1 MKNLDIFVESLKE
14 NLGDNLRAVI
24 AFGSQANVRDA
35 KSNLNLMIVTNT
47 LTAENLYAISKPVK
61 KWVKAKN
68 PLPVVMTNDEWYSS
82 FDVYA
87 IEYSDMKDNYKLIY
101 GEDLVN
107 TVNINKYYLIL
118 QCEAELKSLL
128 LKYKNNF
135 LMNIRSDREMK
146 KVLDKVIKTLLVIF
160 RAVLRLHD
168 CNVPYRAVDIIDSVS
183 NYLSFNKIVLNKL
196 AKVKYEGESCNK
208 QELLFIE
215 NQLLIDIQSLLKQ
228 VDAMQF

>member
-14 NLGDNLRAVI
+14 NLGDNLISVI
-24 AFGSQANVRDA
+24 AFGSKANVEDA

-47 LTAENLYAISKPVK
+47 LTAENLFAISKPVK
-61 KWVKAKN
+61 KWVNAKN
-68 PLPVVMTNDEWYSS
+68 PLPVVMTKDEWYSS

-87 IEYSDMKDNYKLIY
+87 VEYSDMKDNHKLIY
-101 GEDLVN
+101 GQDLVK
-107 TVNINKYYLIL
+107 TVNVNKYFLRL

-135 LMNIRSDREMK
+135 LMNIRSDKEMK
-146 KVLDKVIKTLLVIF
+146 KVLDKAIKTLLVIF

-168 CNVPYRAVDIIDSVS
+168 RPVPYRAVDIIESAS
-183 NYLSFNKIVLNKL
+183 NYLTFNKIVLNKL
-196 AKVKYEGESCNK
+196 AKVKYEGDKCNK
-208 QELLFIE
+208 QELLYIE
-215 NQLLIDIQSLLKQ
+215 NQLLIDIQSMLKQ